1 MSQSTSLCVAAG
13 DALSTLSC
21 KLHSSGCSV
30 VRGVLDL
37 LMMPSGNQRLLG
49 WLGNHLLSIAG
60 QLGGGA
66 SDLIPV
72 HSGLHPAAVGSILA
86 VIGCA
91 AILALRALGVA
102 AALSI
107 LMLIAAYVL
116 TMQLP
121 PDFVGSIKGVEFLL
135 IFGLVAV
142 GAVFRRT
149 PH

>member
-13 DALSTLSC
+13 DVLSTLSC
-21 KLHSSGCSV
+21 KLHSAGCSV

-66 SDLIPV
+66 SDLIPL
-72 HSGLHPAAVGSILA
+72 HSDLHFAAVGSFLTA
-86 VIGCA
+86 IGCA
-91 AILALRALGVA
+91 AILALRSFGTAVVLA
-102 AALSI
+102 I
-107 LMLIAAYVL
+107 IMLIGAHVL
-116 TMQLP
+116 ILLLP
-121 PDFVGSIKGVEFLL
+121 PDLAASVKGVEFVMIAGLL
-135 IFGLVAV
+135 AV
-142 GAVFRRT
+142 SAAVRHS